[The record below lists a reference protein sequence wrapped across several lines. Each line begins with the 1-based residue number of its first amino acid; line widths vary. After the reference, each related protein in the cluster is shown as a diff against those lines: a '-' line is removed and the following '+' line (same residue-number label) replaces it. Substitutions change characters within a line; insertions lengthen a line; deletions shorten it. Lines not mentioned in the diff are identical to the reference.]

1 MPSLVERLHE
11 AADLAR
17 RDRLEFMASLL
28 LEAAAEIERL
38 EIQDRHDYKP
48 LIRPGSWLRDVRDVA
63 TPETDPAQ

>member
-1 MPSLVERLHE
+1 MPSLADALRQVAECPCLDP
-11 AADLAR
+11 AAISDLCNR
-17 RDRLEFMASLL
+17 
-28 LEAAAEIERL
+28 AAAEIERL